1 VTESGKRYPLDYT
14 LDQLELM
21 ISPES
26 FFRINRK
33 VILSIQS
40 IEKVST
46 YFNSRLVV
54 HASFLDGEPA
64 IVSRDRV
71 VDFKMWLDR

>member
-1 VTESGKRYPLDYT
+1 MCN

-21 ISPES
+21 ISPEAL
-26 FFRINRK
+26 FRINRK

-40 IEKVST
+40 IDMVST

-54 HASFLDGEPA
+54 HASLLDGESA

-71 VDFKMWLDR
+71 GDFKLWLDR